1 MPLLEDES
9 FECQEGDY
17 YYFSKWLA
25 DESLPRRNAYL
36 AKNAKGQVVE
46 EGIGRIMRFENGEFM
61 IV

>member
-1 MPLLEDES
+1 MEISEIQSVL
-9 FECQEGDY
+9 
-17 YYFSKWLA
+17 

-36 AKNAKGQVVE
+36 VKNAKGQVVE